1 MSTVGDQHMDRVMV
15 LDPHTVGV
23 RVEALLA
30 DVETAGGTV
39 ARAAADGVVRELLHL
54 NEAGL
59 ARLLD
64 GLVTVPGVTEELRV
78 LAEDELVGGLLA
90 LYGLHPVPIE
100 ERVLVALDRARRR
113 LGREF
118 TLVDIDASGTAR
130 IATAGGGCGSG
141 CGSTAEPVSDTV
153 SRLVQQAAP
162 EIVEVVLEEAVPEPK
177 LLQIGHRPKAPTG
190 APV

>member
-1 MSTVGDQHMDRVMV
+1 MSEQHWDRVLE
-15 LDPHTVGV
+15 LDPHSVGV
-23 RVEALLA
+23 RVEGLLA
-30 DVETAGGTV
+30 EVESAGGPA
-39 ARAAADGVVRELLHL
+39 ARDAADGVVRELLHL

-118 TLVDIDASGTAR
+118 TLIDLDVAGTAR
-130 IATAGGGCGSG
+130 IGMAAGCGGGCGSG
-141 CGSTAEPVSDTV
+141 GVEAVSETV
-153 SRLVQQAAP
+153 CSLVQQAAP
-162 EIVEVVLEEAVPEPK
+162 EIVEVVLEELAPAPP
-177 LLQIGHRPKAPTG
+177 LLQIGLPSATAPTG
-190 APV
+190 VRA

>member
-1 MSTVGDQHMDRVMV
+1 MDEQHWDRVLE
-15 LDPHTVGV
+15 LDPHSVGV
-23 RVEALLA
+23 RVEGLLA
-30 DVETAGGTV
+30 EVESAGGPA
-39 ARAAADGVVRELLHL
+39 ARDAADGVVRELLHL

-118 TLVDIDASGTAR
+118 TLIDVDAAGTAR
-130 IATAGGGCGSG
+130 IALAAGCGGGCGG
-141 CGSTAEPVSDTV
+141 GAEAVGETV
-153 SRLVQQAAP
+153 CSLVQQAAP
-162 EIVEVVLEEAVPEPK
+162 EIVEVIVEEVAPAPP
-177 LLQIGHRPKAPTG
+177 LLQIGLPSVSAPTG
-190 APV
+190 APA

>member
-1 MSTVGDQHMDRVMV
+1 
-15 LDPHTVGV
+15 
-23 RVEALLA
+23 VES
-30 DVETAGGTV
+30 AGGPA

-64 GLVTVPGVTEELRV
+64 GLVTVPGVSEELRV

-90 LYGLHPVPIE
+90 LYGLHPVAIE

-118 TLVDIDASGTAR
+118 TLIDVDAAGTAR
-130 IATAGGGCGSG
+130 IAIAAGCGGGCGS
-141 CGSTAEPVSDTV
+141 SAAAVSDTV
-153 SRLVQQAAP
+153 CSLVQQAAP
-162 EIVEVVLEEAVPEPK
+162 EIAEVVLEEFPPAPP
-177 LLQIGHRPKAPTG
+177 LLQIGLPSAAAPTG
-190 APV
+190 VRA

>member
-1 MSTVGDQHMDRVMV
+1 MSDQHMDRIMA

-23 RVEALLA
+23 RVETLL
-30 DVETAGGTV
+30 VEVENAGGQA
-39 ARAAADGVVRELLHL
+39 ARTAADGVVRELLHL

-64 GLVTVPGVTEELRV
+64 GLVTVPGVAEELRV

-100 ERVLVALDRARRR
+100 ERVLVALDRARRQ

-118 TLVDIDASGTAR
+118 TLVDIDAAGTAR
-130 IATAGGGCGSG
+130 IASAGCASG
-141 CGSTAEPVSDTV
+141 CGSTGESMDAAV

-162 EIVEVVLEEAVPEPK
+162 EIVEVVLQEAAPEPK
-177 LLQIGHRPKAPTG
+177 LLQIGRRPKAPTG
-190 APV
+190 APA

>member
-1 MSTVGDQHMDRVMV
+1 MSDQHMDRVLA

-23 RVEALLA
+23 RVEGLLGE
-30 DVETAGGTV
+30 VESAGGQA
-39 ARAAADGVVRELLHL
+39 ARTAADGVVRELLHL

-118 TLVDIDASGTAR
+118 TLLDIDAAGTAR
-130 IATAGGGCGSG
+130 IATAGGCGSG
-141 CGSTAEPVSDTV
+141 CGSTGETAGELV

-162 EIVEVVLEEAVPEPK
+162 EIVEVVLEEAPPAQK
-177 LLQIGHRPKAPTG
+177 LLQIGRRPKAPTG
-190 APV
+190 ASA

>member
-1 MSTVGDQHMDRVMV
+1 MSEQHWDRVLE
-15 LDPHTVGV
+15 LDPHSVGV
-23 RVEALLA
+23 RVEGLL
-30 DVETAGGTV
+30 VEVEKAGGPA
-39 ARAAADGVVRELLHL
+39 ARDAADGVVRELLHL

-118 TLVDIDASGTAR
+118 TLIDVDAAGTAR
-130 IATAGGGCGSG
+130 IALAPGCGGG
-141 CGSTAEPVSDTV
+141 AEAVSETV
-153 SRLVQQAAP
+153 CSLVQQAAP
-162 EIVEVVLEEAVPEPK
+162 EIVEVVVEEAAPEPP
-177 LLQIGHRPKAPTG
+177 LLQIGLPSVSAPTG
-190 APV
+190 VHA